1 MNASLPAVNDVRVDG
16 AKLRYA
22 IEGAGTPVLVIGSSI
37 YYPKTFSRQLRQS
50 VRLACVDVRHFAE
63 RDRSSKCNEIS
74 LETYAN
80 DVDLLRATLGMERV
94 VLVGHSHHG
103 NLALEYAKRYPEAVS
118 HLVLIGA
125 PPCDVETTIRVANAY
140 WDEHASESRKAVLAE
155 NWRKLT
161 PEHLEALSPEERFVA
176 RYVADGPKYWYDER
190 YDASWLWHRMP
201 VNAQLVALF
210 RGFFMDYRLSWDSHQ
225 MTAPVLAITGRH
237 DYVVPYTL
245 WNAAVDELPRF
256 TSHLFERSGHTP
268 QLEEPELFDRVFL
281 NWIRDAQPR

>member
-1 MNASLPAVNDVRVDG
+1 MTSDSLPTAFIRVDG
-16 AKLRYA
+16 AKLRYTV
-22 IEGAGTPVLVIGSSI
+22 EGAGTAVLVIGSSI
-37 YYPKTFSRQLRQS
+37 YYPRTFARQLRHS
-50 VRLACVDVRHFAE
+50 LRLAYVDLRHFAE
-63 RDRSSKCNEIS
+63 RDRLSACNEIT

-80 DVDLLRATLGMERV
+80 DIDVLRAKLGMERV

-125 PPCDVETTIRVANAY
+125 TPCDVETTIRVASVY
-140 WDEHASESRKAVLAE
+140 WDEHASDGRKAVLQE
-155 NWRKLT
+155 NWRRLT
-161 PEHLEALSPEERFVA
+161 PEHLDALSPAERFVA

-201 VNAQLVALF
+201 VNAPLVALF
-210 RGFFMDYRLSWDSHQ
+210 RGFFMDYRLSWDAHQ
-225 MTAPVLAITGRH
+225 MTAPVLVITGRH

-245 WNAAVDELPRF
+245 WNTSAVELPRF

-268 QLEEPELFDRVFL
+268 QLEEPELFNRVL
-281 NWIRDAQPR
+281 LDWIRKA